1 MTQRKTNIVAV
12 TGGLW
17 TPSKTTALTKV
28 IAQTVAE
35 RVDGETTLVELGP
48 LATDI
53 GTTLTRDAASPAL
66 AKALSAVENAEVLVA
81 VTPVFRGSFSGHFKH
96 FFDLVTLDTLRG
108 VPVVVGASGGGEKHC
123 LVIEYALRPLFGFFQ
138 AFTVPTGIYAT
149 ERDFDGPQLNNPLVT
164 QRIHT
169 AASEVATLLVKKPS
183 RTRDDAPLAFTQS
196 ALQQ

>member
-17 TPSKTTALTKV
+17 APSKTTALTKV
-28 IAQTVAE
+28 IAHVVAE
-35 RVDGETTLVELGP
+35 RVDGEATLVELGP
-48 LATDI
+48 LASEI
-53 GTTLTRDAASPAL
+53 GTTLTRDAASPRLSEAL
-66 AKALSAVENAEVLVA
+66 RAVENAEVLVA
-81 VTPVFRGSFSGHFKH
+81 VTPVFRGTFGGHFKH

-149 ERDFDGPQLNNPLVT
+149 ERDFDGAQLNNPLVT

-183 RTRDDAPLAFTQS
+183 RVREDAPLALTPS